1 MWAPDIRT
9 IFHIIFLVDAFLALM
24 LFVCWKSQKTYDGF
38 SLWAASLLLQSVA
51 YLLFFLRGDISL
63 FLSILIA
70 NVLAITSI
78 MMRID
83 ATRRFF
89 WSKPLPAWHYLLL
102 IPVLLSYWYFT
113 YGADSM
119 VLRAA
124 ISTLFITPA
133 LVVAGI
139 LPLMVRDTET
149 RTIRYLFSAA
159 LAMPALVLCL
169 RIIAWFITPA
179 EYTLFST
186 DFFNT
191 AFFITAIIADILAT
205 GCFLMLN
212 MLRSQHELQKI
223 NDKLNL
229 LSGVTRHDIS
239 NQLLA
244 LSGYLELSRRSIGDM
259 KKSGELIGKEERIT
273 RTITHQIQ
281 FTGDYEM
288 MGNREPEWQDVATLV
303 RRVAASLPV
312 QNVTIRIH
320 CNTLEVLADPLL
332 FKVFYNL
339 IDNTLRYGGQDLTSI
354 TVSSREAPEGLCLVV
369 EDDGA
374 GIGDTDRKRLF
385 DRGYGKN
392 TGLGLFLS
400 KEILAITGITIRETG
415 TPGTGARFEM
425 VIPRGAFRFRNP

>member
-9 IFHIIFLVDAFLALM
+9 IFHVIFLVDAFLALM

-38 SLWAASLLLQSVA
+38 ALWAASLLLQSVA

-70 NVLAITSI
+70 NVLAIMSI
-78 MMRID
+78 VMRID

-89 WSKPLPAWHYLLL
+89 WSKPLPSWHYLLL
-102 IPVLLSYWYFT
+102 IPVFLSYWYFT

-133 LVVAGI
+133 LIVAGI

-159 LAMPALVLCL
+159 LAMPALVLGL
-169 RIIAWFITPA
+169 RIIAWFVTPA

-212 MLRSQHELQKI
+212 MLRSQRDLQKI
-223 NDKLNL
+223 NDKMNL

-244 LSGYLELSRRSIGDM
+244 LTGYLEFSRRSLGDL
-259 KKSGELIGKEERIT
+259 KRSEELIGKEERIT

-303 RRVAASLPV
+303 RRAAASLPV
-312 QNVTIRIH
+312 QNVTIRIL
-320 CNTLEVLADPLL
+320 CNTLGVLADPLL

-339 IDNTLRYGGQDLTSI
+339 IDNTLRYGGKNLTSI
-354 TVSSREAPEGLCLVV
+354 TISSCEAPEGLCLIV

-400 KEILAITGITIRETG
+400 QEILAITGITIRETG
-415 TPGTGARFEM
+415 KPGIGARFEM
-425 VIPRGAFRFRNP
+425 VIPHGAFRFSNP